1 MIAITAAGFLGA
13 DTGASGFST
22 AAPLPGVGAYAMPAP
37 HHLSAKNILIPIH
50 TSQGGH
56 HAS

>member
-1 MIAITAAGFLGA
+1 MIAITAAGFLGV

-22 AAPLPGVGAYAMPAP
+22 AAPLRAAGAYAMPAP
-37 HHLSAKNILIPIH
+37 RHLSAKNILIPIH
-50 TSQGGH
+50 TPQGGH